1 MKTQWVVVT
10 IAMLSYLLY
19 QYINGG
25 PGNLTVMR
33 AADGDLYKVQDLP
46 HKQEAVEMMS
56 KIMANL
62 EKVVSLYKQDEY
74 LTDEPAKLLV
84 ERFRPS
90 SIMENSMTSEDTSY
104 SENKGDKIVICLRD
118 KTSPPDY
125 PLIDLNTAM
134 FVVLHE
140 MAHLMTAALD
150 GHKHT
155 REFWSNFRR
164 LLEDASKIGVYTPTN
179 YSKSPVHYCGMLIT
193 DSPL

>member
-74 LTDEPAKLLV
+74 LTDEPAKLLE

-90 SIMENSMTSEDTSY
+90 SIMENSSRFT
-104 SENKGDKIVICLRD
+104 
-118 KTSPPDY
+118 
-125 PLIDLNTAM
+125 
-134 FVVLHE
+134 
-140 MAHLMTAALD
+140 
-150 GHKHT
+150 
-155 REFWSNFRR
+155 
-164 LLEDASKIGVYTPTN
+164 
-179 YSKSPVHYCGMLIT
+179 
-193 DSPL
+193 

>member
-62 EKVVSLYKQDEY
+62 EK
-74 LTDEPAKLLV
+74 PNLLDCDDY
-84 ERFRPS
+84 F
-90 SIMENSMTSEDTSY
+90 IQKFI
-104 SENKGDKIVICLRD
+104 KGKI
-118 KTSPPDY
+118 
-125 PLIDLNTAM
+125 
-134 FVVLHE
+134 
-140 MAHLMTAALD
+140 
-150 GHKHT
+150 
-155 REFWSNFRR
+155 W
-164 LLEDASKIGVYTPTN
+164 
-179 YSKSPVHYCGMLIT
+179 
-193 DSPL
+193 